1 MKLMDNKNM
10 KFYIGALTLAL
21 PNIIQ
26 QFVTMLSS
34 MVDNVMVG
42 GLNEAA
48 ISGVAISNQIFFIFV
63 ALMFGIGNSGG
74 IFIAQYK
81 GANNNQKI
89 TEVFRMTSLVC
100 LFFGL
105 LVFALLT
112 IAPQIP
118 LSLFAQDADTL
129 ENAFVFVRII
139 KWTYPIFAMC
149 VAIAVSQRYYGII
162 KISMYASICSVV
174 VNIILNFLLIHG
186 NFGFPAL
193 GVRGSAIATLIARSV
208 ELAYL
213 VGYVLWKKNAIYTKL
228 FDLFKFDSS
237 LFKDFRQRAYGLVTN
252 EFLWAMGFQLVTVAY
267 TRRMRDNIAAMSIA
281 NVIINIM
288 VVGMSGTAVATSI
301 IIGNSLGASKFE
313 QAKLDARRL
322 IRMGGFIGFTL
333 GIVGFLLSFIIL
345 MFYNVESSTLE
356 KARWIII
363 VSSCFSSMY
372 YLNATN
378 FFVIRSGGDTK
389 SVLIMD
395 SMFQWVFVIPLAFL
409 TGLLPLAMPVH
420 FLIVQCSDFVKFA
433 LATKMRRKEKWLVN
447 LTNQTEA

>member
-1 MKLMDNKNM
+1 MKDKLKNYH
-10 KFYIGALTLAL
+10 FYFGALSLAL

-74 IFIAQYK
+74 IFIAQFK
-81 GANNNQKI
+81 GANNDKKI
-89 TEVFRMTSLVC
+89 TEVFRMTTIVC
-100 LFFGL
+100 IFFGL
-105 LVFALLT
+105 LVFLLLT
-112 IAPQIP
+112 FIPEIP
-118 LSLFAQDADTL
+118 LSLFAQDYDTL
-129 ENAFVFVRII
+129 ENAKAFIRII
-139 KWTYPIFAMC
+139 RWTYPIFALS
-149 VAIAVSQRYYGII
+149 VAVATSQRFYGII
-162 KISMYASICSVV
+162 KISMYASICSVI

-193 GVRGSAIATLIARSV
+193 GVRGSAIATLIARGV
-208 ELAYL
+208 ELSYL
-213 VGYVLWKKNAIYTKL
+213 VGYVLLKKNAIYTRL
-228 FDLFKFDSS
+228 FDLFKFDKS
-237 LFKDFRQRAYGLVTN
+237 LFKDFRERAYGLVTN

-313 QAKLDARRL
+313 QAKKDARRL
-322 IRMGGFIGFTL
+322 IKMAGAIGFVL
-333 GIVGFLLSFIIL
+333 GIIGFLLSFIIL
-345 MFYNVESSTLE
+345 TFYNVEETTLE
-356 KARWIII
+356 TARWIII

-378 FFVIRSGGDTK
+378 FFIIRAGGDTK

-395 SMFQWVFVIPLAFL
+395 SLFQWVVVIPVAFL
-409 TGLLPLAMPVH
+409 VGLLPLAMPIH
-420 FLIVQCSDFVKFA
+420 FLIVQFTDFIKFA

-447 LTNQTEA
+447 LTNQEA